1 MKKEHKQVDTMDW
14 VSKQL
19 RKAIEVAKKSGIKV
33 NEDDFLSVT
42 PLPNEMI
49 AILGAEDE
57 DGSRTT
63 KISIVQGF
71 VLPYED
77 VDLDIYEPHE
87 EESHD

>member
-14 VSKQL
+14 ISKQL

-71 VLPYED
+71 APVYNSSATP
-77 VDLDIYEPHE
+77 
-87 EESHD
+87 

>member
-19 RKAIEVAKKSGIKV
+19 RKAIEVAKKSGINV

-63 KISIVQGF
+63 KISIGCKLIPETTF
-71 VLPYED
+71 KRGYNE
-77 VDLDIYEPHE
+77 
-87 EESHD
+87 

>member
-19 RKAIEVAKKSGIKV
+19 RKAIEVAKKSGINV

-49 AILGAEDE
+49 AIL
-57 DGSRTT
+57 
-63 KISIVQGF
+63 
-71 VLPYED
+71 
-77 VDLDIYEPHE
+77 
-87 EESHD
+87 

>member
-19 RKAIEVAKKSGIKV
+19 RKAIEVAKKSGINV

-87 EESHD
+87 EESE